1 MFYQPRTE
9 TSGLPHSP
17 VNSCCVP
24 RPIGWI
30 STVSKD
36 GVHNLAP
43 FSQFQNVTFD
53 PPTVLFSSCGTPNT
67 DTARNAEETGEF
79 VWNMATYEL
88 RELVARSA
96 FEYPPEVDEFEE
108 LGIET
113 LPSNLVKPLRVKAS
127 PVHFECVVSHVL
139 DVSGRVPEADCQLI
153 IGEVV
158 GIHMADE
165 ALTSDGQLDVPRLQ
179 PLARLGYLDY
189 TRVTEAFTLEQSGLH
204 HNIETEHDAPSEEQK
219 YYIHSVDIGDQQ

>member
-1 MFYQPRTE
+1 MFYEPRTE

-30 STVSKD
+30 STLSED

-79 VWNMATYEL
+79 VWSMATYAQ
-88 RELVARSA
+88 RDQVTKSA
-96 FEYPPEVDEFEE
+96 FAYPPEVDEFAQ

-113 LPSNLVKPLRVKAS
+113 LPANLVKPLRVADS
-127 PVHFECVVSHVL
+127 PCHFECVVTHVL
-139 DVSGRVPEADCQLI
+139 DVKGRIGAANCKLI

-158 GIHMADE
+158 GIHIRDD
-165 ALTSDGQLDVPRLQ
+165 ALTADGRIDVARLE

-189 TRVTEAFTLEQSGLH
+189 TRVTESFELEVAGVWL
-204 HNIETEHDAPSEEQK
+204 NPETEHDAPSEDELHF
-219 YYIHSVDIGDQQ
+219 ISSVDVGDQQ